1 MRRNIT
7 SYHPHWIP
15 IIVSQPSDFFMDHEL
30 LGWLSERSQ
39 IFEINSNPY
48 DFIVVNPSHVGM
60 FFHAM
65 AARMNCYLSDKK
77 KISSSPDDTLS

>member
-1 MRRNIT
+1 MRRNFT
-7 SYHPHWIP
+7 SYQPHWIP

-48 DFIVVNPSHVGM
+48 DFIVVNPSHIGK
-60 FFHAM
+60 FFM
-65 AARMNCYLSDKK
+65 EVTV
-77 KISSSPDDTLS
+77 ISSSEIEQER